1 MTDKENIIFFHY
13 DAWGKNKTFLD
24 QISTH
29 FTKSKFLMCQNNLLD
44 KKFLN
49 KIKSRLLLL
58 PVVCDYNNI
67 EKIIPLHL
75 KLILVFWVH
84 KMYF

>member
-1 MTDKENIIFFHY
+1 
-13 DAWGKNKTFLD
+13 
-24 QISTH
+24 
-29 FTKSKFLMCQNNLLD
+29 MCQNNLLD

-67 EKIIPLHL
+67 EKIIPLHR
-75 KLILVFWVH
+75 KLILVFWVP